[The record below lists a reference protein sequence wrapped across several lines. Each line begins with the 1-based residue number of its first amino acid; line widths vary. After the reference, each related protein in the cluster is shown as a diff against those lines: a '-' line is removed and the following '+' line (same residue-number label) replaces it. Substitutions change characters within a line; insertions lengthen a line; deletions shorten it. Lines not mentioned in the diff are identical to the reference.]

1 LNSAQIARLG
11 LQRSW
16 QPNTIIFGPSSCD
29 VSYFRLPTKDESQFR
44 ARRSQ
49 GTASGSPLFSSCVP
63 QPNEQGLS
71 TVRCNITV
79 TFDIDWSRIAVLQ
92 NQDGRCAHTW
102 SHFVPP
108 RRLSIPASPCP
119 VCSDALLLYLP
130 PAGIETS
137 LSFSSA
143 VYYD

>member
-1 LNSAQIARLG
+1 LNSAQIARPG

-29 VSYFRLPTKDESQFR
+29 VSYFRLPAEDESHVR

-49 GTASGSPLFSSCVP
+49 GTASSSPRSSCFP
-63 QPNEQGLS
+63 QPSEQVLN

-79 TFDIDWSRIAVLQ
+79 SVDIDWSRIAVLQ
-92 NQDGRCAHTW
+92 KQDGRCAHTW
-102 SHFVPP
+102 SHFIPP
-108 RRLSIPASPCP
+108 NIYRLRHPPCP

-130 PAGIETS
+130 LAGLEAS
-137 LSFSSA
+137 LSLSLA
-143 VYYD
+143 LY